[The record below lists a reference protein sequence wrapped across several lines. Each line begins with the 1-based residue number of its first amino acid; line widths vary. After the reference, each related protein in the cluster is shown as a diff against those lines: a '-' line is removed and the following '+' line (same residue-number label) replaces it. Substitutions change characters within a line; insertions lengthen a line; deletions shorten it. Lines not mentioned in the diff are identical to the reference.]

1 MPAGPAAPSP
11 HQPALRTRLARW
23 FTARRLSLTALV
35 LIAGA
40 AAANVAVHRQAMR
53 AHGAMHAVALQAPG
67 ASAEQQA
74 AHARA
79 VARLADA
86 DRAFVAANAALL
98 LLVAAG
104 IWALA
109 RQGTHSDSTNARLR
123 AERQRAEAAEQRL
136 RLAIESLADGF
147 VLYDHEDR
155 LVMFNERYRQIYERT
170 ADLMQPGRKFE
181 DLIRLGAQRGEYPDA
196 IGRIDEWVAE
206 RMKAHRSANS
216 VIEQRLANGRWLRI
230 AERRTPD
237 GGIVGFRVD
246 ITELKRAQQAAEEA
260 SRAKSAFVASISHEI
275 RTPMNAIIGMSD
287 LLVETPLNDEQ
298 RRYVQAFQR
307 AGRTLGTLLDD
318 VLDFS
323 KIEVDRLKLER
334 VPLDLRELIEG
345 VVDLQRPRAAD
356 RGLALHWT
364 ADAALPPLLRGD
376 PTRITQVLNNL
387 VGNAIKFTQAGAVTV
402 DAALNTDAA
411 RPGNLLVT
419 VTDTGCGIAADVLP
433 RLFEPFVQADR
444 SINRR
449 YGGSGLG
456 LAICRRLVQLMGGDL
471 RVTSAPGAGSSF
483 SFTLSLGVI
492 DHAPVTRP
500 LPLEGE
506 PEPPVRTMRILL
518 ADDAEE
524 NRLLISAYLRRTPH
538 QVVDVEDGAAA
549 VSLLE
554 QGECFDLVLM
564 DMQMPVLDGMAAA
577 RAIRAWER
585 KTGAA
590 RTPIVAVTAY
600 AMPED
605 RVRVFAAGCD
615 EHLVKPVLRATLLRL
630 VDRFAVR
637 AAASEAAH
645 G

>member
-1 MPAGPAAPSP
+1 MSTNAP
-11 HQPALRTRLARW
+11 HLRTRPWTARW
-23 FTARRLSLTALV
+23 LSAPRLSLLALV
-35 LIAGA
+35 LIALA
-40 AAANVAVHRQAMR
+40 AVANVLVHQRGMEAYRQAL
-53 AHGAMHAVALQAPG
+53 AG
-67 ASAEQQA
+67 EQQA
-74 AHARA
+74 AETGPQARHARA
-79 VARLADA
+79 TERLADA
-86 DRAFVAANAALL
+86 DLAFYAANSALL

-109 RQGTHSDSTNARLR
+109 RDGARSDGTKARLR
-123 AERQRAEAAEQRL
+123 AERQRAEAAEQQL
-136 RLAIESLADGF
+136 RLAIESLDDGF
-147 VLYDHEDR
+147 VLYDRDDR
-155 LVMFNERYRQIYERT
+155 LVLFNDRYRQIYAKS
-170 ADLMQPGRKFE
+170 ADLLQIGRKFE
-181 DLIRLGAQRGEYPDA
+181 DIIREGARRGEYA
-196 IGRIDEWVAE
+196 EAVGRVDDWVAE

-216 VIEQRLANGRWLRI
+216 VIEQRLGDGRWLRI

-287 LLVETPLNDEQ
+287 LLAETPLNAEQ
-298 RRYVQAFQR
+298 QRYVQAFQR

-323 KIEVDRLKLER
+323 RVEADKLKLER

-345 VVDLQRPRAAD
+345 VVELQRPRATD
-356 RGLALHWT
+356 RGLRLHWT
-364 ADAALPPLLRGD
+364 ADPALPPLLRGD

-387 VGNAIKFTQAGAVTV
+387 VGNAIKFTEAGVVTV
-402 DAALNTDAA
+402 DAALNTDVA

-419 VTDTGCGIAADVLP
+419 VTDTGVGIAPEALP
-433 RLFEPFVQADR
+433 RLFEPFAQADR

-449 YGGSGLG
+449 YGGTGLG
-456 LAICRRLVQLMGGDL
+456 LAICRRLVELMGGSL
-471 RVTSAPGAGSSF
+471 RVVSAPGKGSSF

-492 DHAPVTRP
+492 DLAPITRP
-500 LPLEGE
+500 LPAEGE
-506 PEPPVRTMRILL
+506 PALPAKAMRILL

-524 NRLLISAYLRRTPH
+524 NRLLLTAYLRRTPH
-538 QVVDVEDGAAA
+538 TVVEVEDGAAA
-549 VSLLE
+549 VARIE
-554 QGECFDLVLM
+554 QEFAQNAGFDLILM
-564 DMQMPVLDGMAAA
+564 DMQMPVLDGMAAT

-637 AAASEAAH
+637 AAATEMAN